1 MTIIAKRTELAN
13 ILALITAKQ
22 AEIDAFEYESSEDE
36 YDSHLDDVYGQV
48 EICGYTYGAAYALKE
63 LDPTAYR
70 CGKSDHDSSMD
81 LDDIP
86 EYKALTDELEEL
98 ENQRDDLEVEIEDLE
113 AEEEENEE

>member
-1 MTIIAKRTELAN
+1 MTIIAKRNELAN
-13 ILALITAKQ
+13 ILALIIAKQ

-36 YDSHLDDVYGQV
+36 FDSHLDSSYDSVTVAGCTFSASQV
-48 EICGYTYGAAYALKE
+48 LAEC
-63 LDPTAYR
+63 DPTAYR
-70 CGKSDHDSSMD
+70 CYKVDYDSEKD
-81 LDDIP
+81 LDDVP